1 MTSTLHAVSSS
12 DTLIQYH
19 PTMPIPDYR
28 SLMLPVLKLASKRE
42 IQAREATDRLAE
54 QLGLTPEERAI
65 VLASF

>member
-1 MTSTLHAVSSS
+1 
-12 DTLIQYH
+12 
-19 PTMPIPDYR
+19 MPIPDYR